1 MAMIELINPSGEC
14 KVMTPAEYVELLNK
28 YVTTKSFKA
37 WSDRRNIAGVI
48 KLGGEMKVS
57 GSAVEMFLR
66 ERVHDKRIKRDKHE
80 DTTNDTR

>member
-1 MAMIELINPSGEC
+1 MIERKIMNA
-14 KVMTPAEYVELLNK
+14 AEYVELLNK
-28 YVTTKSFKA
+28 YVKTKSFKE

-66 ERVHDKRIKRDKHE
+66 ERVHDKYNKEIKR
-80 DTTNDTR
+80 

>member
-1 MAMIELINPSGEC
+1 MIELINPSGER
-14 KVMTPAEYVELLNK
+14 KVMSTLEYVELLNK

-37 WSDRRNIAGVI
+37 WSDRRNIAGII

-66 ERVHDKRIKRDKHE
+66 ESGYKIEIQKNKPFGV
-80 DTTNDTR
+80 

>member
-48 KLGGEMKVS
+48 KLGGE
-57 GSAVEMFLR
+57 
-66 ERVHDKRIKRDKHE
+66 
-80 DTTNDTR
+80 

>member
-1 MAMIELINPSGEC
+1 MAMIELTNPSGEC

-37 WSDRRNIAGVI
+37 WSDRRNIAGMI

-57 GSAVEMFLR
+57 GSAVRDVLEGK
-66 ERVHDKRIKRDKHE
+66 RVHDKHDKAE
-80 DTTNDTR
+80 NEPLKLF

>member
-1 MAMIELINPSGEC
+1 MIELINPSGER
-14 KVMTPAEYVELLNK
+14 KIMNLTEYVELLNK

-37 WSDRRNIAGVI
+37 WSDRRNIAGMN

-66 ERVHDKRIKRDKHE
+66 ESGYTISMIKG
-80 DTTNDTR
+80 

>member
-1 MAMIELINPSGEC
+1 MIELINPSGER
-14 KVMTPAEYVELLNK
+14 KIMNAAEYVALLNK
-28 YVTTKSFKA
+28 YVKTKSFKE

-66 ERVHDKRIKRDKHE
+66 ESGYKIEMKKE
-80 DTTNDTR
+80 